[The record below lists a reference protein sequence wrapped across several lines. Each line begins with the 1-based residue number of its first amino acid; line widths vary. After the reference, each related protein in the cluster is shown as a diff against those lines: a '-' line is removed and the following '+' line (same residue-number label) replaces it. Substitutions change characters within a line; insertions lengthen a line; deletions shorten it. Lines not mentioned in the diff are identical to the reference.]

1 MSEPINPLANYRSY
15 SYYHVL
21 TICDSITTA
30 EALASETDLSVW
42 EHIDPKNPANR
53 FTSGKF
59 APKMVG
65 DSGLY
70 CVLIHGATD
79 ADYVITDVKY
89 STLTSANIYAGD
101 RSNSIALE
109 GSIGI
114 SEPKGIMF
122 LDTIVRCCND
132 MGIDAATAA
141 WALKTFFVGY
151 DIDDKVTII
160 SDIAPLLFAAIDV
173 TGTFSEAGGLYE
185 IQLVGLSHGLSNLPQ
200 YSKLPQALNY
210 VTHVTLRES
219 MESLQDE
226 INKQATR
233 YLKCA
238 KEQIKS
244 ISPATSEALTEVIYR
259 IVLHPPYD
267 SDEYKTDYQIDQ
279 ARTTA
284 GCGDKASATAA
295 SGQSIHEA
303 INYLMGLSNK
313 VIEEV
318 ANAKNGERYFHK
330 IITGPI
336 EENGKLVHVYNVR
349 RYRDPMTISISD
361 LATDKNIDNKLGD
374 NLIKF
379 NYLYTGKNVDILEYD
394 MKLSLGLAYLMMS
407 TSHNSYNSQTQV
419 GDISLIVSANDITQ
433 GIGHRHGDGKVV
445 KQIPVG
451 FGTQIKK
458 SNVGNNTPNISQST
472 SGSYNLKKA
481 SSFEVIDMS
490 MLIVGNTLLLS
501 SVNRNSTPS
510 IVNAADD
517 APSGEGVFPDWGK
530 VPSVATVTI
539 KMPRNNDDSSLFLGD
554 FKQDTTFAVDFW
566 FDGYYYVIGI
576 EHLFVDGQFTQRLE
590 MLGIPRTNFTDEPK
604 SDGTEAKESDQDKLV
619 SDLNY
624 LVGECFENRAKCKDI
639 SGNEVK
645 VIPEL
650 RPRIPT
656 KEASIP
662 SVLDKANKDN
672 TLPKVGDPTLE
683 GLTDPTK
690 SNDTQKLLSDATHKM
705 GESKTLDNLVK
716 TTKLDDIPKW
726 HTAPPEVKSAIL
738 KASVDI
744 GVDPV
749 TLFLFACAENGSFN
763 PNANSGTGAGGLF
776 QFIQGTFKQFS
787 NPGESRYDIEDS
799 TYAAARYIK
808 HIGTNSLKSLGIP
821 PEELTQGDVYGAYN
835 QGEAGY
841 RSLLNSC
848 RNGKTSFT
856 PKQLKSVRVQA
867 APIKYSQTPCETRQN
882 FEIYVTKP
890 LKSGITHKPNITAGL
905 NESLSPSTENDKVRR
920 KNMSIAEIINDCVG
934 KAQQE
939 QSTEAE
945 NPGCNPKVQ
954 TEKDTPA
961 QTQTATNIGK
971 TDSSVPLPTPK
982 ITGDVPVITNGKITG
997 FK

>member
-42 EHIDPKNPANR
+42 EHIDPNNPANR

-89 STLTSANIYAGD
+89 STLTAANIYAGD

-210 VTHVTLRES
+210 VTHLTLRDS
-219 MESLQDE
+219 MKSLEEE
-226 INKQATR
+226 INNQATR
-233 YLKCA
+233 YLECA
-238 KEQIKS
+238 KAQIKS

-267 SDEYKTDYQIDQ
+267 SDEYKTDYQIPQ
-279 ARTTA
+279 AKTTP
-284 GCGDKASATAA
+284 GCDHKASATAA

-303 INYLMGLSNK
+303 INYLMGLSTK
-313 VIEEV
+313 VREEA
-318 ANAKNGERYFHK
+318 ANEKNGERYFHK

-419 GDISLIVSANDITQ
+419 GDISLTVSANDITQ

-458 SNVGNNTPNISQST
+458 SNIGNNTPNISQST
-472 SGSYNLKKA
+472 SSSYNLKKA

-510 IVNAADD
+510 IVNSADD

-554 FKQDTTFAVDFW
+554 FKQDTTYAVDFW

-590 MLGIPRTNFTDEPK
+590 MLGIPRTNFTEETK
-604 SDGTEAKESDQDKLV
+604 SDGTEAKEIDQDKLV

-624 LVGECFENRAKCKDI
+624 LVSECFENRAKCKDI

-656 KEASIP
+656 KETTLKSIMEQ
-662 SVLDKANKDN
+662 ANNGDN
-672 TLPKVGDPTLE
+672 LPKVSDPTLE

-690 SNDTQKLLSDATHKM
+690 SNDTQKLLSDAAHKM
-705 GESKTLDNLVK
+705 GESKTLDDMMKNS
-716 TTKLDDIPKW
+716 KLEDFPKW
-726 HTAPPEVKSAIL
+726 KIAPPELKEAIF
-738 KASVDI
+738 KASADI
-744 GVDPV
+744 GVDPK
-749 TLFLFACAENGSFN
+749 TLFVFACAENGQFKA
-763 PNANSGTGAGGLF
+763 NANSGTGAGGMY
-776 QFIQGTFKQFS
+776 QFIPSTFKMYS
-787 NPGESRYDIEDS
+787 KPGESRYNITHS

-808 HIGTNSLKSLGIP
+808 DIHQNSLKKLGIP
-821 PEELTQGDVYGAYN
+821 SDEMTLGDIYAAYQ
-835 QGEAGY
+835 QGEPMY
-841 RSLLNSC
+841 HSLLTSC
-848 RNGKTSFT
+848 RNGKENFT
-856 PKQLKSVRVQA
+856 EKQWNSVKIQA
-867 APIKYSQTPCETRQN
+867 APIKYAKTPCDAIKRISE
-882 FEIYVTKP
+882 YVNSFLP
-890 LKSGITHKPNITAGL
+890 NSVSHKPNITSGS
-905 NESLSPSTENDKVRR
+905 NESLSPSIENDKVRR
-920 KNMSIAEIINDCVG
+920 KNMSIAEIIHDCVG

-939 QSTEAE
+939 QTKDAE
-945 NPGCNPKVQ
+945 NPGCNPEIKKEQ
-954 TEKDTPA
+954 DTKL
-961 QTQTATNIGK
+961 TND
-971 TDSSVPLPTPK
+971 TSAPVPKYVDTTTPK
-982 ITGDVPVITNGKITG
+982 TEQKIIPSRGNPTGTIKYT
-997 FK
+997 